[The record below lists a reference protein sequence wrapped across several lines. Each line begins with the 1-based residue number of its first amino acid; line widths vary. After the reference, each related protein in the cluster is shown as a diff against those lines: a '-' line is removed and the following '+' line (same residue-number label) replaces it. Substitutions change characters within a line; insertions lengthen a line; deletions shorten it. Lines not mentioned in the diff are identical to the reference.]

1 MDVCSVVTTSKRA
14 FAERLVWREGLKE
27 EEKMPMVVVRW
38 GRCQGPR
45 ERREKR
51 RVKTYEGVL
60 LLIDG

>member
-27 EEKMPMVVVRW
+27 EEKMPMVVRW

-51 RVKTYEGVL
+51 RVKTSEGVL